1 MNDNYNLPPSFY
13 TMMSDNFESFVEDLA
28 ESKNSEFS
36 PPFDSYI
43 PYKGDMFSYLDQ
55 FFSSYLDKLR
65 SFSKE
70 DIKRLG
76 STMQNIVFQYGPDHF
91 NKRFDLIKDTTDISK
106 AILSSINQHYAGRPF
121 DGFETMEKV
130 LTKNQFHL
138 LHLLP
143 TLMIDKSLLLYRVRN
158 QKKIKEQKELFHIP
172 FEKRSKCSS
181 ERYSIPGYPSLYL
194 SESLETAIRETNVK
208 GHKYSASCFQLNT
221 SGLKLIDLSL
231 PNRELNITDKYC
243 LLVFYPL
250 IVACGLKVKDS
261 SGSYKPEYII
271 PQDLFLAI
279 RLHYN
284 GIDGVS
290 YTSTKYPHPNFKNDN
305 ERNYVLYVRHT
316 EKESGYSEE
325 LAKLLRFTTPYS
337 PKFYENIK
345 KTESKIKRKPFLEFS
360 PNKIID

>member
-1 MNDNYNLPPSFY
+1 MNDNYNLQLIFN
-13 TMMSDNFESFVEDLA
+13 TTMSDEFESFIKSLA
-28 ESKNSEFS
+28 ESENDDFS
-36 PPFDSYI
+36 PPFNNYI
-43 PYKGDMFSYLDQ
+43 SYKGDMFSYLDQ
-55 FFSSYLDKLR
+55 FFSDYITKLC
-65 SFSKE
+65 SFPKK
-70 DIKRLG
+70 DIQKLG
-76 STMQNIVFQYGPDHF
+76 STMQKIVFQYGHDQL
-91 NKRFDLIKDTTDISK
+91 NKRFDLIKDTKEIAK
-106 AILSSINQHYAGRPF
+106 AILCSINQHYAGRPF

-138 LHLLP
+138 LYLLP
-143 TLMIDKSLLLYRVRN
+143 ILRIDKSLLLYRVRN
-158 QKKIKEQKELFHIP
+158 QRNITEQKELFHVP

-208 GHKYSASCFQLNT
+208 GNKYSASCFQLNT
-221 SGLKLIDLSL
+221 SELTLIDLSL

-250 IVACGLKVKDS
+250 IVACGLKVKDA

-290 YTSTKYPHPNFKNDN
+290 YTSTKYPYPNFKNDN

-316 EKESGYSEE
+316 ENESGYSAE
-325 LAKLLRFTTPYS
+325 LAKLLRFTIPYS
-337 PKFYENIK
+337 PKFYETIK
-345 KTESKIKRKPFLEFS
+345 KTESKIKGKSFTEFLPS
-360 PNKIID
+360 